1 MKKRANFIFVNLVIV
16 VITLSCVLFSH
27 TAKSYSFGKHNLKLS
42 DTSTVWLAPKSTNKM
57 KNPLKGKSEAA
68 HKGES
73 LYIQNC
79 SECHGTSGKGDGP
92 TADMLDT
99 KPANLTSK
107 KVQKQSDGAIF
118 WKITNGKGVM
128 AAYKDALTEEQR
140 WQLVNYIRKLKASK

>member
-1 MKKRANFIFVNLVIV
+1 MNKKLNLIFALIIFILF
-16 VITLSCVLFSH
+16 TVLILY
-27 TAKSYSFGKHNLKLS
+27 AKSSIHSHNFSYFKS
-42 DTSTVWLAPKSTNKM
+42 DTTVVWIAPKSANKM

-68 HKGES
+68 NKGES

-107 KVQKQSDGAIF
+107 RVQKQSDGAIF
-118 WKITNGKGVM
+118 WKISNGKGVM

-140 WQLVNYIRKLKASK
+140 WQLVNHIRKLKASK